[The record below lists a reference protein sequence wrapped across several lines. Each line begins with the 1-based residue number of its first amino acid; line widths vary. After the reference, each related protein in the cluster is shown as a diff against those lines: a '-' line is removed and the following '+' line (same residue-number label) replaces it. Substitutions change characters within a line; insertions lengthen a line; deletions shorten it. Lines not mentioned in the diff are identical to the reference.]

1 MPEPSKA
8 PEPTK
13 APYDVN
19 AAVTGFMSNLPAGYY
34 GIKNTDALKALT
46 ADPKPM
52 LIDLREPKEITQTI
66 DSAVNIP
73 IRSLLQ
79 NLDKLPAKDAT
90 ILVYCGI
97 GHRGGIATTLLQM
110 LGYKNAKSVSGGF
123 SGWKAASLPIID
135 SAPVEPK
142 ASGVK
147 VDVDQDLLAA
157 LDAWLVTMPD
167 DFWGAPP
174 ASAAKAFAADPK
186 PFIVDVRTAQ
196 EILAAGAIEG
206 SVNIVLPE
214 LVKNLDK
221 LPADKNAP
229 IYTYCA
235 VGHRG
240 SIALTALRLLGYTD
254 VKSISGGFNNW
265 VKAGLPKVGG
275 FDATKLVP
283 DFVAAIPDGYYGM
296 KNTDALKALAA
307 RDDYADHRRRGQ
319 HSGARVAEELG
330 QAARQGSAHPRVLRH
345 RPSRRH
351 CDGGPANAGLHRRQ
365 EHQRRLQRLEDG
377 QPPDRGRRPR

>member
-1 MPEPSKA
+1 MVVALFARRAPAAAPPQPPARSRSIRPRPRSQQNSRTDENQSNQSSEPAKTVRLKQGRDRLHVESA
-8 PEPTK
+8 RWLH
-13 APYDVN
+13 
-19 AAVTGFMSNLPAGYY
+19 F

-66 DSAVNIP
+66 ESAVNIP
-73 IRSLLQ
+73 LRSLLK
-79 NLDKLPAKDAT
+79 NLDKLPAKDQAL
-90 ILVYCGI
+90 ILYCGS
-97 GHRGGIATTLLQM
+97 GHRSAIAATLLQM
-110 LGYKNAKSVSGGF
+110 LGYKNAKSIQSGFGA
-123 SGWKAASLPIID
+123 WKTASLPIID

-147 VDVDQDLLAA
+147 VEVDQDLLAA
-157 LDAWLVTMPD
+157 LDAWLGTMPD

-186 PFIVDVRTAQ
+186 PFIIDVRTEQ
-196 EILAAGAIEG
+196 EILAAGSIEG

-221 LPADKNAP
+221 LPADKNAA

-240 SIALTALRLLGYTD
+240 SIALTALRLMPGYTN
-254 VKSISGGFNNW
+254 VKSISGGFDNW

-275 FDATKLVP
+275 FDATKAMP
-283 DFVAAIPDGYYGM
+283 
-296 KNTDALKALAA
+296 
-307 RDDYADHRRRGQ
+307 
-319 HSGARVAEELG
+319 
-330 QAARQGSAHPRVLRH
+330 
-345 RPSRRH
+345 
-351 CDGGPANAGLHRRQ
+351 
-365 EHQRRLQRLEDG
+365 
-377 QPPDRGRRPR
+377 